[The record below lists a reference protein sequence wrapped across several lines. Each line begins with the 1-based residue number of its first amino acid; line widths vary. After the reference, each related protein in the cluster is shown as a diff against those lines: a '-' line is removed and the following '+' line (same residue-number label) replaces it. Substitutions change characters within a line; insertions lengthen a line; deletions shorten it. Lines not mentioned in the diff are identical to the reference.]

1 MVFCG
6 SLRAGCSGIVA
17 PLLKRTLWIWEPK
30 GHNTAATHYP
40 KVVLQDHHPTAS
52 YQKSSG
58 WCPQPVA
65 VAKKRRYSK
74 RRPESPEPLRS
85 CVVVPG
91 SRVKVNGEESAK
103 DWPSDKFNSFWRWV
117 FAKRERERE
126 GRVDWAHNERDQKGK
141 ACSLLNLLVL
151 CAQCNAENVTQQ
163 SLWVPNP
170 AVGNTHVGANH
181 WRPACKRSGSFWWR
195 LILSHFNTIL
205 SLYIKES

>member
-1 MVFCG
+1 MFKLKPWRTSIWYVHPSLMVFRG

-74 RRPESPEPLRS
+74 RRPESSEPLRS

-117 FAKRERERE
+117 FAKRDRERERE
-126 GRVDWAHNERDQKGK
+126 RG
-141 ACSLLNLLVL
+141 ACWLSS
-151 CAQCNAENVTQQ
+151 QWTR
-163 SLWVPNP
+163 S
-170 AVGNTHVGANH
+170 
-181 WRPACKRSGSFWWR
+181 KR
-195 LILSHFNTIL
+195 
-205 SLYIKES
+205 